1 MTENTAAKRP
11 KKIMFLMPK
20 DTPKIFPPPKMGI
33 YGGIYN
39 RLVFM
44 QATATGMFPFGRDGK
59 HKHKY
64 LPPYCVGASKKSM
77 CICPFVRPSGPVFGH
92 LCD

>member
-20 DTPKIFPPPKMGI
+20 DTSKIVCFFSKKWVFMAVFM
-33 YGGIYN
+33 

-44 QATATGMFPFGRDGK
+44 QATATGILLFGRDAKQK
-59 HKHKY
+59 H
-64 LPPYCVGASKKSM
+64 
-77 CICPFVRPSGPVFGH
+77 
-92 LCD
+92 